1 MSGGAVRALGS
12 RIGRLYLAACAVVY
26 LIASGSFLVVQ
37 HARAVAEAEAA
48 CANLSRVVLDE
59 IGRSGCAAAG
69 VMFERKAMR
78 DATLRVTSSGG
89 VTLASEGDRLESDLT
104 AGAWGEAGAD
114 GLVYVE
120 VGYRRPAL
128 AEPGDLLMIAAG
140 GILAGA
146 FALLTR
152 GPLVRSATAPVEGSI
167 VRQREFIAA
176 ASHELKSPLS
186 VVMLDL
192 EAIRA
197 SNGDA
202 GRVELLTKEG
212 ARECSRMAGLVEDL
226 LALASGDTEGWE
238 LRLVRCDA
246 AEIILDAY
254 EQMEDKAASM
264 GRPIEVS
271 LPAGDDEATV
281 LADPARAAQALR
293 ALIENALE
301 YAPEGTPV
309 GVALSVS
316 RGQAVLSVSDRGP
329 GVPDDLKER
338 IFDRFYRA
346 DPAGSDRDHHG
357 LGLAIA
363 REIAEGHGG
372 SLKVRDNTGGGAVFE
387 LSLPLAR

>member
-59 IGRSGCAAAG
+59 IGRNGCSSAEA
-69 VMFERKAMR
+69 MFEREAMR
-78 DATLRVTSSGG
+78 DATLRVTSSDG

-128 AEPGDLLMIAAG
+128 AEPGDLMIAAG

-152 GPLVRSATAPVEGSI
+152 GPLVRNATAPVEGSI

-192 EAIRA
+192 EAIRT

-212 ARECSRMAGLVEDL
+212 ARECARMAGLVEDL
-226 LALASGDTEGWE
+226 LALASGDAEGWE
-238 LRLVRCDA
+238 LSLVRCDA

-254 EQMEDKAASM
+254 EQMEDKAASL

-301 YAPEGTPV
+301 YG
-309 GVALSVS
+309 G
-316 RGQAVLSVSDRGP
+316 
-329 GVPDDLKER
+329 
-338 IFDRFYRA
+338 
-346 DPAGSDRDHHG
+346 GSA
-357 LGLAIA
+357 LGLPRGGRPLRLRSGAGRSRRPQGA
-363 REIAEGHGG
+363 RLR
-372 SLKVRDNTGGGAVFE
+372 SLLPRRPGRERQGPPWPRPRD
-387 LSLPLAR
+387 SARDR